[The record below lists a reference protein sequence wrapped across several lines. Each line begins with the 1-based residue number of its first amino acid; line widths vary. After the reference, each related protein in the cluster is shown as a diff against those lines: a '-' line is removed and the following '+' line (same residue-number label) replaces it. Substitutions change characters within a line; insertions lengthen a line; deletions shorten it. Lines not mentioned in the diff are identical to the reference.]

1 MENGKSTRD
10 RVQAIAETVHRDE
23 NDCPVL
29 NIEVRFYEG
38 GHLFIRG
45 YKQDGTVA
53 TAIGCRNLAEAVVL
67 TGDITRRA
75 NAKAMKLL
83 SQKAAGRTAVETRRR
98 RGALREAAR
107 KAVETK
113 GEAGPEGRGP

>member
-10 RVQAIAETVHRDE
+10 RVQQIADTVRRDE

-29 NIEVRFYEG
+29 NIEVRFYG
-38 GHLFIRG
+38 DGHLFIRG
-45 YKQDGTVA
+45 HEEDGTVA

-75 NAKAMKLL
+75 NAKATKLIN
-83 SQKAAGRTAVETRRR
+83 QKAAG
-98 RGALREAAR
+98 R

-113 GEAGPEGRGP
+113 RKRGTLAEAGRKAAETRRRNVDEIA

>member
-1 MENGKSTRD
+1 MADGKSTRD
-10 RVQAIAETVHRDE
+10 RVQAIADTVRRDE
-23 NDCPVL
+23 NDTPVL
-29 NIEVRFYEG
+29 NIEVRFYEA

-45 YKQDGTVA
+45 YEEDGSVA
-53 TAIGCRNLAEAVVL
+53 CAIGCRNLAEAVVL

-83 SQKAAGRTAVETRRR
+83 AQKAAG
-98 RGALREAAR
+98 R

-113 GEAGPEGRGP
+113 RQAGTLAEAGRKAAGTRRRNRA